1 MLWFAAAASAPARI
15 LSQNVS
21 PGASWVTIAMVKLS
35 PSAAPPP
42 PSLWA
47 PPSLL
52 HAASARVATLT
63 TTTAGARSFLREGP
77 IFIDFL
83 SPGSRPGGGLRCP
96 TGRGDVRGRAGD
108 RPWCRAGRSGG
119 QAGSRGR
126 NRLERAGQRRSA
138 VGVLRGRSGSPAA
151 R

>member
-35 PSAAPPP
+35 PSAAAPP

-77 IFIDFL
+77 ILIEFL
-83 SPGSRPGGGLRCP
+83 SPDSRPGGGLRCP
-96 TGRGDVRGRAGD
+96 TGCGDVRGGAGD
-108 RPWCRAGRSGG
+108 RPWCVEPVEAAVRRARVD
-119 QAGSRGR
+119 GST
-126 NRLERAGQRRSA
+126 RARRSA
-138 VGVLRGRSGSPAA
+138 PFSRG
-151 R
+151 

>member
-21 PGASWVTIAMVKLS
+21 PGASCVTIAMVKLS

-52 HAASARVATLT
+52 HAASATVATLT
-63 TTTAGARSFLREGP
+63 TTTAGARSDLRERP
-77 IFIDFL
+77 IFIDIPL
-83 SPGSRPGGGLRCP
+83 SRQPA
-96 TGRGDVRGRAGD
+96 GRRTAVSYGCADVGGRAGD
-108 RPWCRAGRSGG
+108 QLWCRSGRSGG
-119 QAGSRGR
+119 QAG
-126 NRLERAGQRRSA
+126 A
-138 VGVLRGRSGSPAA
+138 VAVLRGPSRS
-151 R
+151 